1 MRWTGAA
8 ACATGFVSRN
18 QPSRPSSWLTIS
30 HTRRERTVA
39 KTSIAEPV
47 RWRIGQLGNPGLA
60 TCPIFLPGLRLTGSV
75 LAEYSHPSGRTRIY
89 WSLMR
94 LGAAVLERHSPPT
107 IPSLISAVYYD
118 TYLTDEPDEAFRLMN
133 VIGSGVDLTREV
145 GRPAPRP
152 PLDIAPQRHARAE
165 GGLESRGPR
174 RRRELP
180 GSQRQSRMVRFR
192 GSRRAY
198 NQFVMAP
205 VPPGTDRS

>member
-1 MRWTGAA
+1 MRGKDRDHQVL
-8 ACATGFVSRN
+8 ATALV
-18 QPSRPSSWLTIS
+18 LLLLLL
-30 HTRRERTVA
+30 A
-39 KTSIAEPV
+39 
-47 RWRIGQLGNPGLA
+47 GLA
-60 TCPIFLPGLRLTGSV
+60 
-75 LAEYSHPSGRTRIY
+75 PSP
-89 WSLMR
+89 
-94 LGAAVLERHSPPT
+94 AHSAS
-107 IPSLISAVYYD
+107 INILITAVYYD